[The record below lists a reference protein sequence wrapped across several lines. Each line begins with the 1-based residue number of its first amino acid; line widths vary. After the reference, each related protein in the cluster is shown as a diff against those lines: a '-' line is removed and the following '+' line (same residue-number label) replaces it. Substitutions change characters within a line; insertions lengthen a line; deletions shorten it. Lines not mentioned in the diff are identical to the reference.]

1 MGLIYAL
8 GAFLSWG
15 LVVPVHFRL
24 LDGVPAWGILAH
36 RILWSSV
43 FVTLLLIGLRAM
55 RRGPVISF
63 QRRHLFLLL
72 SALVVAGNWS
82 LYLWAV
88 QNGRMLDASLGYFI
102 NPLVNVAL
110 GALVLRES
118 LRPLQLAAV
127 ALAAI
132 GVAAAV
138 AAAGALPWISLT
150 LAVSFA
156 IYALIRKLV
165 PIDPILGLGAETFAL
180 LPLALAYLALTPA
193 PPGLGS
199 GQWLLLVL
207 TGVTTAVPLMWF
219 AAAASRLKLSTI
231 GLLQYLSPTCLLGL
245 SVFAFGESLPLS
257 RLLVFGLIWAGLALY
272 AFDAARPR
280 PAVVRA
286 PRTAQPDASPT
297 GQASPI
303 QP

>member
-1 MGLIYAL
+1 MGLFYAL

-36 RILWSSV
+36 RIVWSSLFIV
-43 FVTLLLIGLRAM
+43 LLLATLRLL
-55 RRGPVISF
+55 RRAPRIRLE
-63 QRRHLFLLL
+63 RRHGFLLL
-72 SALVVAGNWS
+72 SALLIAGNWS

-132 GVAAAV
+132 GVVAAV
-138 AAAGALPWISLT
+138 AAAGSLPWVALA

-156 IYALIRKLV
+156 IYGLIRKLV
-165 PIDPILGLGAETFAL
+165 PIDPILGLGAETIAL
-180 LPLALAYLALTPA
+180 LPIALAYLAVAPT
-193 PPGLGS
+193 PPGQGT
-199 GQWLLLVL
+199 GQWLLLML
-207 TGVTTAVPLMWF
+207 TGITTAVPLMWF

-231 GLLQYLSPTCLLGL
+231 GLLQYISPTGLLVL
-245 SVFAFGESLPLS
+245 SVLAYGESLPPS
-257 RLLVFGLIWAGLALY
+257 RALVFGLIWAGLALY
-272 AFDAARPR
+272 ALDAARPR
-280 PAVVRA
+280 PVALG
-286 PRTAQPDASPT
+286 AST
-297 GQASPI
+297 DSPA
-303 QP
+303 

>member
-36 RILWSSV
+36 RIVWSSL
-43 FVTLLLIGLRAM
+43 FIALLLLALRVM
-55 RRGPVISF
+55 RRAPRF
-63 QRRHLFLLL
+63 TPQRRHAVLLL
-72 SALVVAGNWS
+72 SALVIAGNWS

-110 GALVLRES
+110 GALVLRET

-127 ALAAI
+127 ALA
-132 GVAAAV
+132 GVGVVAAVV
-138 AAAGALPWISLT
+138 AAGTLPWIALA

-156 IYALIRKLV
+156 IYGLIRKLV

-180 LPLALAYLALTPA
+180 LPLALAYLVVAPA
-193 PPGLGS
+193 PPGQDT
-199 GQWLLLVL
+199 GQWLLLML
-207 TGVTTAVPLMWF
+207 TGVTTAIPLMWF
-219 AAAASRLKLSTI
+219 AAAASRLKLSTL
-231 GLLQYLSPTCLLGL
+231 GLLQYLAPSCLLLL
-245 SVFAFGESLPLS
+245 SVLVYGESLPPS
-257 RLLVFGLIWAGLALY
+257 RALVFGLIWAGLALY
-272 AFDAARPR
+272 ALDAVRPR
-280 PAVVRA
+280 PVA
-286 PRTAQPDASPT
+286 AQRPEDCT
-297 GQASPI
+297 G
-303 QP
+303 

>member
-36 RILWSSV
+36 RIVWSSL
-43 FVTLLLIGLRAM
+43 FIALLLAGLRLI
-55 RRGPVISF
+55 RRAPRF
-63 QRRHLFLLL
+63 ALQRRHGFLLL
-72 SALVVAGNWS
+72 SALLIAGNWS

-102 NPLVNVAL
+102 NPLVNVTL

-127 ALAAI
+127 ALA
-132 GVAAAV
+132 GTGVVAAVV
-138 AAAGALPWISLT
+138 AAGTLPWIALA

-156 IYALIRKLV
+156 IYGLIRKLV

-180 LPLALAYLALTPA
+180 LPLALAYLVVAPA
-193 PPGLGS
+193 PPGQDTV
-199 GQWLLLVL
+199 QWLLLML
-207 TGVTTAVPLMWF
+207 TGVTTALPLMWF
-219 AAAASRLKLSTI
+219 AAAASRLKLSTL
-231 GLLQYLSPTCLLGL
+231 GLLQYLSPSCLLLL
-245 SVFAFGESLPLS
+245 SVLVYGESLPPS
-257 RLLVFGLIWAGLALY
+257 RALVFGLIWAGLALY
-272 AFDAARPR
+272 ALDAARPR
-280 PAVVRA
+280 PVSA
-286 PRTAQPDASPT
+286 PRPGDRPA
-297 GQASPI
+297 
-303 QP
+303 

>member
-36 RILWSSV
+36 RIVWSSL
-43 FVTLLLIGLRAM
+43 FITLLLVGLRLM
-55 RRGPVISF
+55 RRGPGF
-63 QRRHLFLLL
+63 TLQRRHGFLVL
-72 SALVVAGNWS
+72 SALLIASNWS

-127 ALAAI
+127 ALAGI
-132 GVAAAV
+132 GVVAAV
-138 AAAGALPWISLT
+138 VAAGTLPWIALA
-150 LAVSFA
+150 LAVTFA
-156 IYALIRKLV
+156 VYGLIRKLV

-180 LPLALAYLALTPA
+180 LPIALAYLSLAPT
-193 PPGLGS
+193 PPGQDT
-199 GQWLLLVL
+199 GQVLLLML
-207 TGVTTAVPLMWF
+207 TGVTTALPLMWF
-219 AAAASRLKLSTI
+219 AAAASRLKLSTL
-231 GLLQYLSPTCLLGL
+231 GLLQYLSPTGLLLL
-245 SVFAFGESLPLS
+245 SVLVYGESLPPS
-257 RLLVFGLIWAGLALY
+257 RALVFGLIWAGLALY
-272 AFDAARPR
+272 ALDAARRR
-280 PAVVRA
+280 PVAA
-286 PRTAQPDASPT
+286 HLPADEPA
-297 GQASPI
+297 
-303 QP
+303 

>member
-36 RILWSSV
+36 RIVWSGV
-43 FVTLLLIGLRAM
+43 FIAVLLTALRLT
-55 RRGPVISF
+55 RRGPIVSF
-63 QRRHLFLLL
+63 RRRHAFLLL
-72 SALVVAGNWS
+72 SALVIAANWS

-110 GALVLRES
+110 GALVLRDR

-132 GVAAAV
+132 GVVAAV
-138 AAAGALPWISLT
+138 VAAGTLPWIALT

-156 IYALIRKLV
+156 IYGLIRKLV

-180 LPLALAYLALTPA
+180 VPAALAYLAIAPTP
-193 PPGLGS
+193 PDQGT
-199 GQWLLLVL
+199 GQWLLLML

-219 AAAASRLKLSTI
+219 AAAAARLKLSTI
-231 GLLQYLSPTCLLGL
+231 GLMQYIAPSCLLGL
-245 SVFAFGESLPLS
+245 SVLVYGESLPPS
-257 RLLVFGLIWAGLALY
+257 RALVFGLIWAGLALY
-272 AFDAARPR
+272 AIDAARPR
-280 PAVVRA
+280 RAVAPEDTPA
-286 PRTAQPDASPT
+286 
-297 GQASPI
+297 
-303 QP
+303 

>member
-286 PRTAQPDASPT
+286 SEDSP
-297 GQASPI
+297 A
-303 QP
+303 

>member
-180 LPLALAYLALTPA
+180 LPLALAYLALTPP

-280 PAVVRA
+280 PSVVRA
-286 PRTAQPDASPT
+286 PEDSP
-297 GQASPI
+297 A
-303 QP
+303 

>member
-63 QRRHLFLLL
+63 QRRHLFLLI

-138 AAAGALPWISLT
+138 VAAGALPWISLT

-193 PPGLGS
+193 PTGLG
-199 GQWLLLVL
+199 GWQWLLLVL

-257 RLLVFGLIWAGLALY
+257 RVLVFGLIWAGLALY
-272 AFDAARPR
+272 ALDAARPR
-280 PAVVRA
+280 PAIVRA
-286 PRTAQPDASPT
+286 PEDRPA
-297 GQASPI
+297 
-303 QP
+303 

>member
-36 RILWSSV
+36 RIVWSSL
-43 FVTLLLIGLRAM
+43 FIALLLLALRVM
-55 RRGPVISF
+55 RRAPRF
-63 QRRHLFLLL
+63 TLERRHAFLLL
-72 SALVVAGNWS
+72 SALIIAGNWS

-88 QNGRMLDASLGYFI
+88 QNGRMLEASLGYFI

-110 GALVLRES
+110 GALVLRET

-127 ALAAI
+127 ALA
-132 GVAAAV
+132 GVGVVAAVV
-138 AAAGALPWISLT
+138 AAGTLPWIALA

-156 IYALIRKLV
+156 IYGLIRKLV

-180 LPLALAYLALTPA
+180 LPLALAYLVVAPA
-193 PPGLGS
+193 PPGQGT
-199 GQWLLLVL
+199 GQWLLLML
-207 TGVTTAVPLMWF
+207 TGITTAVPLMWF

-231 GLLQYLSPTCLLGL
+231 GLLQYLSPSCLLLL
-245 SVFAFGESLPLS
+245 SVLVYGESLPPS
-257 RLLVFGLIWAGLALY
+257 RALVFGLIWAGLALY
-272 AFDAARPR
+272 ALDAARPR
-280 PAVVRA
+280 PVVAR
-286 PRTAQPDASPT
+286 QPEDCT
-297 GQASPI
+297 G
-303 QP
+303 

>member
-1 MGLIYAL
+1 VGLIYAL

-36 RILWSSV
+36 RIVWSSL
-43 FVTLLLIGLRAM
+43 FIALLLAVLHLL
-55 RRGPVISF
+55 RRGPRLTLR
-63 QRRHLFLLL
+63 RRHAFLLL
-72 SALVVAGNWS
+72 SALIIAGNWS

-118 LRPLQLAAV
+118 LRPMQLAAV
-127 ALAAI
+127 ALAAL
-132 GVAAAV
+132 GVVAAV
-138 AAAGALPWISLT
+138 AAAGSLPWIA
-150 LAVSFA
+150 LALASSFA
-156 IYALIRKLV
+156 VYGLIRKLV

-180 LPLALAYLALTPA
+180 LPLALAYLAVAPT
-193 PPGLGS
+193 PPGQDT
-199 GQWLLLVL
+199 GQWLLLML
-207 TGVTTAVPLMWF
+207 TGITTAVPLMWF

-231 GLLQYLSPTCLLGL
+231 GLMQYIAPSCLMGL
-245 SVFAFGESLPLS
+245 SVLVYGEALPPS
-257 RLLVFGLIWAGLALY
+257 RALVFGLIWTGLALY

-280 PAVVRA
+280 RRAVPAPEDKPA
-286 PRTAQPDASPT
+286 
-297 GQASPI
+297 
-303 QP
+303 

>member
-36 RILWSSV
+36 RIVWSSL
-43 FVTLLLIGLRAM
+43 FIALLLAGLRLM
-55 RRGPVISF
+55 RRGPGF
-63 QRRHLFLLL
+63 TLQRRHGFLVL
-72 SALVVAGNWS
+72 SALLIASNWS

-127 ALAAI
+127 ALAGI
-132 GVAAAV
+132 GVVAAV
-138 AAAGALPWISLT
+138 VAAGTLPWIALA
-150 LAVSFA
+150 LAVTFA
-156 IYALIRKLV
+156 VYGLIRKLV

-180 LPLALAYLALTPA
+180 LPIALAYLSLAPT
-193 PPGLGS
+193 PPGQDT
-199 GQWLLLVL
+199 GQVLLLML
-207 TGVTTAVPLMWF
+207 TGVTTALPLMWF
-219 AAAASRLKLSTI
+219 AAAASRLKLSTL
-231 GLLQYLSPTCLLGL
+231 GLLQYLSPTGLLLL
-245 SVFAFGESLPLS
+245 SVLVYGESLPPS
-257 RLLVFGLIWAGLALY
+257 RALVFGLIWAGLALY
-272 AFDAARPR
+272 ALDVARPR
-280 PAVVRA
+280 SVAAHRPGDEPA
-286 PRTAQPDASPT
+286 
-297 GQASPI
+297 
-303 QP
+303 

>member
-36 RILWSSV
+36 RIVWSSL
-43 FVTLLLIGLRAM
+43 FIALLLLALRVM
-55 RRGPVISF
+55 RRAPRF
-63 QRRHLFLLL
+63 TLERRHAFLLL
-72 SALVVAGNWS
+72 SALIIAGNWS

-88 QNGRMLDASLGYFI
+88 QNGRMLEASLGYFI

-110 GALVLRES
+110 GALVLRET

-127 ALAAI
+127 ALA
-132 GVAAAV
+132 GVGVVAAVV
-138 AAAGALPWISLT
+138 AAGTLPWIALA

-156 IYALIRKLV
+156 IYGLIRKLV

-180 LPLALAYLALTPA
+180 LPLALAYLFVAPA
-193 PPGLGS
+193 PPGQGT
-199 GQWLLLVL
+199 GQWLLLML
-207 TGVTTAVPLMWF
+207 TGITTAVPLMWF

-231 GLLQYLSPTCLLGL
+231 GLMQYLSPSCLLLL
-245 SVFAFGESLPLS
+245 SVLVYGESLPPS
-257 RLLVFGLIWAGLALY
+257 RALVFGLIWAGLALY
-272 AFDAARPR
+272 ALDAARPR
-280 PAVVRA
+280 PVVAR
-286 PRTAQPDASPT
+286 QPEDCT
-297 GQASPI
+297 G
-303 QP
+303 

>member
-36 RILWSSV
+36 RIVWSAL
-43 FVTLLLIGLRAM
+43 FIALLLLAMRLM
-55 RRGPVISF
+55 RRGPVVSL
-63 QRRHLFLLL
+63 QRRHAFLLL
-72 SALVVAGNWS
+72 SALLIAGNWS

-110 GALVLRES
+110 GALVLRET

-132 GVAAAV
+132 GVVAAV
-138 AAAGALPWISLT
+138 AAAGSLPWIALT

-156 IYALIRKLV
+156 VYGLIRKLV

-180 LPLALAYLALTPA
+180 LPLALAYLAVAPT
-193 PPGLGS
+193 PPGQGTA
-199 GQWLLLVL
+199 QWLLLML
-207 TGVTTAVPLMWF
+207 TGITTALPLMWF

-231 GLLQYLSPTCLLGL
+231 GLLQYIAPSCLLLL
-245 SVFAFGESLPLS
+245 SVLVYGESLPPS
-257 RLLVFGLIWAGLALY
+257 RVLVFGLIWAGLALY
-272 AFDAARPR
+272 ALDAARPR
-280 PAVVRA
+280 PRPVAAQA
-286 PRTAQPDASPT
+286 PGDRPA
-297 GQASPI
+297 
-303 QP
+303 

>member
-36 RILWSSV
+36 RIVWSGL
-43 FVTLLLIGLRAM
+43 FIALLLVVLRLM
-55 RRGPVISF
+55 RRGPIVSF
-63 QRRHLFLLL
+63 QRRHAFLLL
-72 SALVVAGNWS
+72 SALVIAANWS

-127 ALAAI
+127 ALAGI
-132 GVAAAV
+132 GVIAAV
-138 AAAGALPWISLT
+138 VAAGTLPWIALA

-156 IYALIRKLV
+156 IYGLIRKLV

-180 LPLALAYLALTPA
+180 VPPALAYLALAPT
-193 PPGLGS
+193 PPGQGT
-199 GQWLLLVL
+199 GQWLLLML

-219 AAAASRLKLSTI
+219 AAAASRLKLSTL
-231 GLLQYLSPTCLLGL
+231 GLLQYLSPTGLLLL
-245 SVFAFGESLPLS
+245 SVLAYGERLPPS
-257 RLLVFGLIWAGLALY
+257 RALVFGLIWAGLALY
-272 AFDAARPR
+272 AVDAARPR
-280 PAVVRA
+280 RGVAPAPEDKPA
-286 PRTAQPDASPT
+286 
-297 GQASPI
+297 
-303 QP
+303 

>member
-63 QRRHLFLLL
+63 QRRHLFLLI

-138 AAAGALPWISLT
+138 VAAGALPWISLT

-180 LPLALAYLALTPA
+180 LPPALAYLALTPA
-193 PPGLGS
+193 PIGLAGW
-199 GQWLLLVL
+199 QWLLLVL

-286 PRTAQPDASPT
+286 PEDSP
-297 GQASPI
+297 A
-303 QP
+303 

>member
-280 PAVVRA
+280 PSVVRA
-286 PRTAQPDASPT
+286 PEDSP
-297 GQASPI
+297 A
-303 QP
+303 